1 MTDLPNASPVLDPI
15 MYEDDT
21 DLFYSNNDIET
32 LVSIVNMGLEK
43 ISEWFKANKLSLNI
57 KKVNYTLFRKKS
69 TKDDL
74 PLKLPGLKIVNSVL
88 KGQTIKFLGVMLD
101 GNISWKE
108 HIKTVENKLSKNIG
122 LLCKAKQLLDNES
135 LKSIYFSYIHS
146 YLNYANIAW
155 ASCNPAKLK
164 KNTLFTK
171 TSSANDF

>member
-1 MTDLPNASPVLDPI
+1 

-57 KKVNYTLFRKKS
+57 KKVNYALFRKKS

-88 KGQTIKFLGVMLD
+88 KGQTSIKFLGVMLD
-101 GNISWKE
+101 GNIS
-108 HIKTVENKLSKNIG
+108 
-122 LLCKAKQLLDNES
+122 
-135 LKSIYFSYIHS
+135 
-146 YLNYANIAW
+146 
-155 ASCNPAKLK
+155 
-164 KNTLFTK
+164 
-171 TSSANDF
+171 